1 MKKLLLLALISLLAI
16 AVVSAQ
22 DWQMTN
28 YDNAMSR
35 HSPQTIIGKNNVN
48 QLQVKWILNTNNT
61 IENPPLIVGNTGYTQ
76 VNALMQVIAFD
87 LNTGLTKWKYTPVVP
102 TIVKLPR
109 STTSHGI
116 TYENGII
123 YAPTGGTGTIVALNA
138 STGKKIWE
146 SQPLRPLGG
155 AFRISAPPLIWKN
168 YVVAGSALGDLPPF
182 GFPERGS
189 LTGLDKKTG
198 KMLWQI
204 PLAVGAWVTGALNNS
219 TNGGADAWTGG
230 AIDTDKGIVYIPVGN
245 AAPDFDAST
254 RPGYNN
260 YSSNVI
266 AVNITN
272 GKILWATPFVAKG
285 SIFNAT
291 YPDTHDWDTAWG
303 TNLITVNMNGTQKK
317 IVIGHDK
324 RGDIAALDAA
334 TGKPIWWRNL
344 AVLYNVNAAPTKNG
358 TTTWP
363 GPGSGIEDFTAFDNN
378 TIYAAVSN
386 QGMTFFN
393 IPGMTVIPDFKTM
406 TNGIGNGSIV
416 ALDIK
421 TGNIK
426 WQVKTEFPTW
436 CSPLVTNG
444 VVFAGHVTSMG
455 VPYNYSSDFGGPT
468 ETPQISSGILMAL
481 DADTGKELWEFNVGA
496 QVAIGGPSIGNGMLL
511 VPTGGGQTTNAGGY
525 IVAFGL
531 PGNMS
536 SNMTSSTMPKM

>member
-1 MKKLLLLALISLLAI
+1 
-16 AVVSAQ
+16 
-22 DWQMTN
+22 
-28 YDNAMSR
+28 
-35 HSPQTIIGKNNVN
+35 
-48 QLQVKWILNTNNT
+48 
-61 IENPPLIVGNTGYTQ
+61 
-76 VNALMQVIAFD
+76 MQ
-87 LNTGLTKWKYTPVVP
+87 
-102 TIVKLPR
+102 
-109 STTSHGI
+109 
-116 TYENGII
+116 
-123 YAPTGGTGTIVALNA
+123 
-138 STGKKIWE
+138 
-146 SQPLRPLGG
+146 
-155 AFRISAPPLIWKN
+155 SAP
-168 YVVAGSALGDLPPF
+168 GLP
-182 GFPERGS
+182 E
-189 LTGLDKKTG
+189 T
-198 KMLWQI
+198 
-204 PLAVGAWVTGALNNS
+204 LNNS

>member
-22 DWQMTN
+22 DWPMTN
-28 YDNAMSR
+28 YDSAMSR

-76 VNALMQVIAFD
+76 ANALMQVIAFD
-87 LNTGLTKWKYTPVVP
+87 LNTGLTKWKFTPNVP
-102 TIVKLPR
+102 AIVKLPR

-123 YAPTGGTGTIVALNA
+123 YAPTGGAGTIVALDAN
-138 STGKKIWE
+138 TGKKIWE

-204 PLAVGAWVTGALNNS
+204 PLAVGPWVTGALNNS

-266 AVNITN
+266 AVNITD
-272 GKILWATPFVAKG
+272 GKVLWATPFVAKG
-285 SIFNAT
+285 SIFNAK
-291 YPDTHDWDTAWG
+291 YPDTHDWDVAWG
-303 TNLITVNMNGTQKK
+303 TNLITVNMNGTQEKL
-317 IVIGHDK
+317 VIGHDK

-334 TGKPIWWRNL
+334 TGKPMWWRNL
-344 AVLYNVNAAPTKNG
+344 AVLYNENSTPSKTGNA
-358 TTTWP
+358 TWP
-363 GPGSGIEDFTAFDNN
+363 GSGDGIEDFTAFDNS
-378 TIYAAVSN
+378 TVYAAVSN
-386 QGMTFFN
+386 QGMIFFN

-416 ALDIK
+416 ALDVK

-426 WQVKTEFPTW
+426 WQYKTEYPTW

-444 VVFAGHVTSMG
+444 LVFAGHVTSMG
-455 VPYNYSSDFGGPT
+455 VPYNYSADFGGPT

-496 QVAIGGPSIGNGMLL
+496 QVGIGGPSIGNGMLL

-531 PGNMS
+531 PGNK
-536 SNMTSSTMPKM
+536 TQTTM

>member
-204 PLAVGAWVTGALNNS
+204 PLAVGAWVTGDS
-219 TNGGADAWTGG
+219 
-230 AIDTDKGIVYIPVGN
+230 
-245 AAPDFDAST
+245 
-254 RPGYNN
+254 
-260 YSSNVI
+260 
-266 AVNITN
+266 
-272 GKILWATPFVAKG
+272 
-285 SIFNAT
+285 
-291 YPDTHDWDTAWG
+291 
-303 TNLITVNMNGTQKK
+303 
-317 IVIGHDK
+317 
-324 RGDIAALDAA
+324 
-334 TGKPIWWRNL
+334 
-344 AVLYNVNAAPTKNG
+344 
-358 TTTWP
+358 
-363 GPGSGIEDFTAFDNN
+363 E
-378 TIYAAVSN
+378 
-386 QGMTFFN
+386 
-393 IPGMTVIPDFKTM
+393 
-406 TNGIGNGSIV
+406 
-416 ALDIK
+416 
-421 TGNIK
+421 
-426 WQVKTEFPTW
+426 
-436 CSPLVTNG
+436 
-444 VVFAGHVTSMG
+444 
-455 VPYNYSSDFGGPT
+455 
-468 ETPQISSGILMAL
+468 
-481 DADTGKELWEFNVGA
+481 
-496 QVAIGGPSIGNGMLL
+496 
-511 VPTGGGQTTNAGGY
+511 
-525 IVAFGL
+525 
-531 PGNMS
+531 
-536 SNMTSSTMPKM
+536 